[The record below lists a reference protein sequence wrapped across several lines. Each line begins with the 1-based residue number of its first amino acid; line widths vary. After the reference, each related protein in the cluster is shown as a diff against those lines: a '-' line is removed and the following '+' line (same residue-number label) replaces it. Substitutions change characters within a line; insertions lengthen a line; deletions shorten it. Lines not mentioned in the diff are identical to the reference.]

1 MTLLPNHTLSWLIL
15 MMSIPF
21 IQYIS
26 HDYHMTINPSP
37 QNRERLLHRL
47 GELEEHYDGLQR
59 YHSET
64 EMELANTRANL
75 DDRKRFCQQL
85 QEDCEGVTDRITN
98 WAKEQR

>member
-1 MTLLPNHTLSWLIL
+1 MILLTPPHF
-15 MMSIPF
+15 P
-21 IQYIS
+21 
-26 HDYHMTINPSP
+26 PSL

-64 EMELANTRANL
+64 EVELANTRANL
-75 DDRKRFCQQL
+75 DDRKRFCRQL
-85 QEDCEGVTDRITN
+85 QDDCDGVTDRITN